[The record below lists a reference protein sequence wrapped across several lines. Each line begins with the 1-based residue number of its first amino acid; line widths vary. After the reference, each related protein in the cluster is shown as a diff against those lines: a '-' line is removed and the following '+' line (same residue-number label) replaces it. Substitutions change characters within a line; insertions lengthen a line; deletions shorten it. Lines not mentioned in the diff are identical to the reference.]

1 TSVATLI
8 TVAVVAGVV
17 RGVMTLLQATAVT
30 ERWGITHYGQL
41 SGILSAPVMLSTAL
55 GPFVGAGLAT
65 LLGGYG
71 AMFVVLGAV
80 ALAAALLATATRVR
94 PVDADG

>member
-1 TSVATLI
+1 
-8 TVAVVAGVV
+8 
-17 RGVMTLLQATAVT
+17 
-30 ERWGITHYGQL
+30 
-41 SGILSAPVMLSTAL
+41 
-55 GPFVGAGLAT
+55 LAT